1 MKQPASLA
9 HIPLHQRKA
18 SMIPAK
24 PPCGQDSNVE
34 TQPCDFAV
42 FGVLGDLSQ
51 RNLLPSL
58 YQLEKAGL
66 LHAETRVI
74 GVARHELSQEA
85 FLEKIRT
92 KLQTFVREELNQEVL
107 ERLLARMRYVLIN
120 LDAPEEYSRLSAAV
134 DPQQRVLV
142 SYFSVAPTLFG
153 PICTGLRQAG
163 LVTPNTRVVLE
174 KPIGRDL
181 ATSREINDLVATVF
195 SERQVYRIDHYLGK
209 ETVMNLLALRFANSI
224 FTTNWD
230 HNTID
235 HVQITVAEEVGI
247 GSRWGY
253 FDQAGQLRDMVQNH
267 LMQILTLVAM
277 EPPVNLHD
285 DSLRNEKLKVMKAL
299 RPITAKNIDKRVV
312 RGQYGPGFI
321 KGKAVPGYLEEQG
334 GHPASSTET
343 FVAIRVDI
351 DNWRWAGVPFYLRT
365 GKAMACKRSEI
376 VINYKPLP
384 HNIFFG
390 SYRSLPAN
398 KLIIRL
404 QPDEGVEIE
413 MLNKVPGL
421 SDGLRLQRTMLD
433 LSFSEAFGKE
443 RIAGAYERLIL
454 EVMQGKQA
462 LFICR
467 EEVERS
473 WQWTDSIQEAWA
485 KANEPP
491 KPYPA
496 GSWGPVASVALLAR
510 DEREWEE

>member
-1 MKQPASLA
+1 
-9 HIPLHQRKA
+9 
-18 SMIPAK
+18 MISVK
-24 PPCGQDSNVE
+24 TPCAPDLN
-34 TQPCDFAV
+34 TDKKPCDFV
-42 FGVLGDLSQ
+42 IFGVLGDLSQ

-66 LHAETRVI
+66 LHPETKII
-74 GVARHELSQEA
+74 GAARHELSQEA
-85 FLEKIRT
+85 FLEEALG
-92 KLQTFVREELNQEVL
+92 KLKVFVREELSSEIT

-120 LDAPEEYSRLSAAV
+120 LDVPEEYRRLAAMA
-134 DPQQRVLV
+134 DPQERVLV
-142 SYFSVAPTLFG
+142 SYFSVSPTLFG
-153 PICTGLRQAG
+153 PICKGLQHAG

-174 KPIGRDL
+174 KPIGRNL
-181 ATSREINDLVATVF
+181 ASSIEINDLVASVF
-195 SERQVYRIDHYLGK
+195 YERQVYRIDHYLGK

-235 HVQITVAEEVGI
+235 HVQITVAEEVGV

-285 DSLRNEKLKVMKAL
+285 DSLRNEKLKVLKAL
-299 RPITAKNIDKRVV
+299 RPITAKNIEKRVV

-321 KGKAVPGYLEEQG
+321 KGSAVPGYLEAKG
-334 GHPASSTET
+334 GNPGSTTET

-365 GKAMACKRSEI
+365 GKAMACKRSEV

-384 HNIFFG
+384 HNIFSG

-421 SDGLRLQRTMLD
+421 SDGISLQRTMLD
-433 LSFSEAFGKE
+433 LSFSEAFSKE

-454 EVMQGKQA
+454 EVMQGNQA
-462 LFICR
+462 LFIHR
-467 EEVERS
+467 DEVESS
-473 WQWTDSIQEAWA
+473 WLWIDSIQDAWA
-485 KANEPP
+485 KTNELP

>member
-1 MKQPASLA
+1 MEKQA
-9 HIPLHQRKA
+9 
-18 SMIPAK
+18 
-24 PPCGQDSNVE
+24 
-34 TQPCDFAV
+34 CDFTI

-66 LHAETRVI
+66 LHQETRII
-74 GVARHELSQEA
+74 GVARHDLSQEA
-85 FLEKIRT
+85 FLEEVRS
-92 KLQTFVREELNQEVL
+92 KLQTFVKEPLDAEVT

-120 LDAPEEYSRLSAAV
+120 LDVPEEYIRLLEVVA
-134 DPQQRVLV
+134 PQERVFV
-142 SYFSVAPTLFG
+142 SYFSVAPSLFG
-153 PICTGLRQAG
+153 PICTGLAQAG
-163 LVTPNTRVVLE
+163 LVTENSRVVLE
-174 KPIGRDL
+174 KPIGRSL
-181 ATSREINDLVATVF
+181 TTSQEINDLVATVF

-235 HVQITVAEEVGI
+235 HVQISVAEEVVV

-267 LMQILTLVAM
+267 LMQILTLMAM

-285 DSLRNEKLKVMKAL
+285 DSLRNEKLKVLKAL
-299 RPITAKNIDKRVV
+299 RPITAKNVDKRVV

-321 KGKAVPGYLEEQG
+321 KGKAAPGYLEEQG
-334 GHPASSTET
+334 GHPASATET

-365 GKAMACKRSEI
+365 GKAMACKRSEV

-384 HNIFFG
+384 HNIFTG
-390 SYRSLPAN
+390 NCRSLPAN

-433 LSFSEAFGKE
+433 LSFSKAFSKE

-467 EEVERS
+467 DEVERA
-473 WQWTDSIQEAWA
+473 WQWIDSIQEAWA
-485 KANEPP
+485 RSNEPP

>member
-1 MKQPASLA
+1 ME
-9 HIPLHQRKA
+9 
-18 SMIPAK
+18 K
-24 PPCGQDSNVE
+24 PPC
-34 TQPCDFAV
+34 DFTI

-58 YQLEKAGL
+58 YQLEKVAL
-66 LHAETRVI
+66 LHPETRII
-74 GVARHELSQEA
+74 GVARHDLSQEA
-85 FLEKIRT
+85 FLEEVRH
-92 KLQTFVREELNQEVL
+92 KLQSFISEPLESETV
-107 ERLLARMRYVLIN
+107 ERLLARMHYVLIN
-120 LDAPEEYSRLSAAV
+120 LDVPEEYIRLLEV
-134 DPQQRVLV
+134 VNPQERVFV
-142 SYFSVAPTLFG
+142 SYFSVAPSLFG
-153 PICTGLRQAG
+153 PICTGLAQAG
-163 LVTPNTRVVLE
+163 LVTPTTRVVLE
-174 KPIGRDL
+174 KPIGRNL
-181 ATSREINDLVATVF
+181 ATSQEINDLVATVF
-195 SERQVYRIDHYLGK
+195 SENQVYRIDHYLGK

-235 HVQITVAEEVGI
+235 HVQITVAEEVAI

-277 EPPVNLHD
+277 EPPVNLND
-285 DSLRNEKLKVMKAL
+285 DSLRTEKLKVLKAL
-299 RPITAKNIDKRVV
+299 RPITAKNVDKRVV

-334 GHPASSTET
+334 GHPASITET

-365 GKAMACKRSEI
+365 GKAMACKRSEV

-384 HNIFFG
+384 HNIFTG
-390 SYRSLPAN
+390 NCRKLPAN

-421 SDGLRLQRTMLD
+421 SDGLHLKRSMLD

-467 EEVERS
+467 DEVERS
-473 WQWTDSIQEAWA
+473 WQWIDSIQEAWA
-485 KANEPP
+485 RTSEPL

>member
-1 MKQPASLA
+1 MEKQA
-9 HIPLHQRKA
+9 
-18 SMIPAK
+18 
-24 PPCGQDSNVE
+24 
-34 TQPCDFAV
+34 CDFTI

-58 YQLEKAGL
+58 YQLEKADL
-66 LHAETRVI
+66 LHAETRII
-74 GVARHELSQEA
+74 GAARHDLSQEA
-85 FLEKIRT
+85 FLEEVRS
-92 KLQTFVREELNQEVL
+92 KLQTFVREPLDSEVL

-120 LDAPEEYSRLSAAV
+120 LDAPEEYIRLLDVIS
-134 DPQQRVLV
+134 PQERVFV
-142 SYFSVAPTLFG
+142 SYFSVAPSLFG
-153 PICTGLRQAG
+153 PICTGLAQAG
-163 LVTPNTRVVLE
+163 LVRENSRVVLE
-174 KPIGRDL
+174 KPIGRSL
-181 ATSREINDLVATVF
+181 TTSQEINDLVATVF

-235 HVQITVAEEVGI
+235 HVQITVAEEVLV

-267 LMQILTLVAM
+267 LMQILTFMAM
-277 EPPVNLHD
+277 EPPVNLND
-285 DSLRNEKLKVMKAL
+285 DSLRNEKLKVLKAL

-321 KGKAVPGYLEEQG
+321 KGSPVPGYLEEQG
-334 GHPASSTET
+334 GHPVSGTET

-365 GKAMACKRSEI
+365 GKAMACKRSEV

-384 HNIFFG
+384 HNIFTG
-390 SYRSLPAN
+390 NCRKLPAN

-433 LSFSEAFGKE
+433 LSFSKAFSKE

-467 EEVERS
+467 DEVERA
-473 WQWTDSIQEAWA
+473 WQWIDSIQEAWA
-485 KANEPP
+485 RSNEPP